1 VVGAAAGQRLAAPLY
16 RRGVGT
22 FGAVRS
28 CVVVISGLP
37 GTGKSTLAIA
47 LAERIQAVAVS
58 RDAARQALG
67 GPARLSPIATR
78 LGRRHRRGLQEK
90 ATRRLEAMVAEAL
103 DRDRAVVVELV
114 ADGDARRRFDELAAK
129 HAVPVYSIE
138 VFCSDAAELARR
150 LRARPGSWQQVV
162 AQMSMSYQPAP
173 GALVV
178 DSRHPVEQ
186 LIERAV
192 EFMSHG
198 TR

>member
-1 VVGAAAGQRLAAPLY
+1 
-16 RRGVGT
+16 
-22 FGAVRS
+22 
-28 CVVVISGLP
+28 
-37 GTGKSTLAIA
+37 
-47 LAERIQAVAVS
+47 
-58 RDAARQALG
+58 
-67 GPARLSPIATR
+67 
-78 LGRRHRRGLQEK
+78 
-90 ATRRLEAMVAEAL
+90 MVAEAL